1 MARNNRSKTI
11 TKMKFSELAA
21 QWILSVSHGVK
32 ESTLAHYR
40 YTLER
45 YLLPVFGSD
54 RLFDLD
60 EQRLEQ
66 GILQVISAASGRHK
80 PLGASSSRECLTMLR
95 RICKYAAHL
104 HLMRT
109 VEVFVKLP
117 QMESCQTKPFSA
129 QEQAAL
135 REFVLAAPTPRKV
148 GLLLQMQLGLRIGEV
163 CGLQWGDFDLKANV
177 LTVRRTVSRIYCAPG
192 APKSLCRRLKPR
204 ARAGKSPSRTIS
216 PRCYRK
222 SIRGYLRRAGV
233 RRVHPHALRHTFA
246 TTCLQSGCDIKT
258 LSEILGHADANVTLK
273 RYVHTDMKRKKTE
286 MQRVFSAVW
295 KKRPAQTPMPA

>member
-1 MARNNRSKTI
+1 MARNSRSKTI

-21 QWILSVSHGVK
+21 QWILSVSHGGK

-54 RLFDLD
+54 RISDLD

-117 QMESCQTKPFSA
+117 QMEPCQTKPFSA

-163 CGLQWGDFDLKANV
+163 CGLQWGDFDFKAGI

-192 APKSLCRRLKPR
+192 ALK
-204 ARAGKSPSRTIS
+204 
-216 PRCYRK
+216 
-222 SIRGYLRRAGV
+222 
-233 RRVHPHALRHTFA
+233 
-246 TTCLQSGCDIKT
+246 
-258 LSEILGHADANVTLK
+258 
-273 RYVHTDMKRKKTE
+273 
-286 MQRVFSAVW
+286 
-295 KKRPAQTPMPA
+295 